1 MSSAKLA
8 KLVRHRVLRLVE
20 AIVTY
25 APKERDVD
33 VDAIQE
39 VKECGE
45 VNFKKGTEGFEG
57 VNKILRSNECSGGCC
72 RFLLL

>member
-1 MSSAKLA
+1 M
-8 KLVRHRVLRLVE
+8 
-20 AIVTY
+20 TY